1 LKLALKIDADTL
13 RATREGV
20 PKLVEILNRHE
31 AGATFFFGVGPDHGG
46 FMSKVL
52 RGLPVPD
59 IGRRCADVMRA
70 TRDAGFEV
78 GLHAWDSA
86 RWRARIEHADADW
99 TAHQLAMAMTRY
111 EEIFGER
118 ASVHAAPGWRMN
130 KHAFRATQAL
140 AFDYAC
146 DTRGTRPFIP
156 ILRAEIVACPQVPVT
171 LPTLDELFGRE
182 TNEAA
187 AIERLLAETAAPGH
201 HHVFSLRAIEGVK
214 RPATVEKLLEGWRAQ
229 GYTLVSTRD
238 LLAAVAEGGLPMH
251 SVTETTLPG
260 RKASVA
266 IQGPEFLPE
275 LGPGP
280 APPGA
285 RGDDLS

>member
-1 LKLALKIDADTL
+1 MAQPKLALKIDADTL

-20 PKLVEILNRHE
+20 PRLVEMLKRHE

-46 FMSKVL
+46 LVSKVL

-59 IGRRCADVMRA
+59 IGQRCADVMRA

-78 GLHAWDSA
+78 GLHAWDAA
-86 RWRARIEHADADW
+86 RWRARIEDADADW
-99 TAHQLAMAMTRY
+99 TAHQLALAMTRY

-118 ASVHAAPGWRMN
+118 AAVHAAPAWRMN
-130 KHAFRATQAL
+130 RHAFRATQAL

-146 DTRGTRPFIP
+146 DTRGTHPFIP

-171 LPTLDELFGRE
+171 LPTLDELVGRDAS
-182 TNEAA
+182 EAA
-187 AIERLLAETAAPGH
+187 AIERLLAATAEPV

-214 RPATVEKLLEGWRAQ
+214 RAATLEKLLEGWKAQ
-229 GYTLVSTRD
+229 GYTLVATRE

-251 SVTETTLPG
+251 TVEGGNVPG
-260 RKASVA
+260 RKERIAL
-266 IQGPEFLPE
+266 QGAEFLPE
-275 LGPGP
+275 TT
-280 APPGA
+280 
-285 RGDDLS
+285 

>member
-20 PKLVEILNRHE
+20 PNLVEILERHE

-78 GLHAWDSA
+78 GLHAWDAA

-99 TAHQLAMAMTRY
+99 TAQQLALAMTRY

-146 DTRGTRPFIP
+146 DTRGTHPFIP

-171 LPTLDELFGRE
+171 LPTLDELVGRDA
-182 TNEAA
+182 NEGAA
-187 AIERLLAETAAPGH
+187 MERLLAATASPA

-214 RPATVEKLLEGWRAQ
+214 RAALLEKLLEGWKAQ

-251 SVTETTLPG
+251 SVTEAALAG
-260 RKASVA
+260 RKATVA
-266 IQGPEFLPE
+266 HQGPEFLPE

-280 APPGA
+280 APPDG
-285 RGDDLS
+285 RGDTPS